1 MPTMRVTVP
10 AGAWSMDEKI
20 KVADALTS
28 GLAEVAEGASK
39 GDIRTHNT
47 VQVMKTATGGHA
59 IGGTVVA

>member
-10 AGAWSMDEKI
+10 AGAWSTDEKI
-20 KVADALTS
+20 EIADGLAS
-28 GLAEVAEGASK
+28 GLAEIAEGAST

-47 VQVMKTATGGHA
+47 VQIMETATGGHA